1 PAAAHRRPPRS
12 LPARS
17 FPSPPPQ
24 PTFMFFFFTP
34 RNKTQNPF
42 FLEAIPAAS
51 SREPHP
57 PASPGSYKY
66 MPYRGPGHYKL
77 GQALSSRGPQR
88 CHYFLNGEPRN
99 FTVVSFVSYGLLE
112 LSGFS

>member
-1 PAAAHRRPPRS
+1 
-12 LPARS
+12 L
-17 FPSPPPQ
+17 
-24 PTFMFFFFTP
+24 
-34 RNKTQNPF
+34 
-42 FLEAIPAAS
+42 PAAS
-51 SREPHP
+51 TSFTGFFLVSREQDAKTFFFEGNPVGYFLEDQL